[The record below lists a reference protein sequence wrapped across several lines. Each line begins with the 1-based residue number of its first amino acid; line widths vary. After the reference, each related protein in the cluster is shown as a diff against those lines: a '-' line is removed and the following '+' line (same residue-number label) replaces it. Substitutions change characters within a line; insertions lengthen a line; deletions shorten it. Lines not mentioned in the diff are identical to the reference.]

1 MGEGPSVS
9 ANPPYGP
16 GVRGRGTAGQ
26 DGPSWILGWALSDLV
41 PLLCV
46 VIRTVLW
53 KRKGH
58 EGAWGAGRGFTPS
71 RAQSLLEA
79 KAGTWGEQTPSLSFP
94 QQGPHR
100 GQHLS

>member
-1 MGEGPSVS
+1 MGLAGSW
-9 ANPPYGP
+9 GGGLP
-16 GVRGRGTAGQ
+16 G
-26 DGPSWILGWALSDLV
+26 LV

-71 RAQSLLEA
+71 RAPSLLEA
-79 KAGTWGEQTPSLSFP
+79 KAGTGESRLHPSLP

-100 GQHLS
+100 RQNLS